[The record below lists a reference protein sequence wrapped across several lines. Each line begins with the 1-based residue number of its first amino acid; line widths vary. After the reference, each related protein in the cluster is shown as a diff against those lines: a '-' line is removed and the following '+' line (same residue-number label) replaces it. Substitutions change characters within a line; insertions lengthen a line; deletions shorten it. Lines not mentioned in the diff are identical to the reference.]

1 MKDIIGNFKFLAIET
16 ENQIKLT
23 HGLLNDF
30 DLEVLEQI
38 GAKDDYIDNLKT
50 TIENDCFSRI
60 ADLKP
65 SIGNME
71 RINQIRATHIICI
84 NLERIADFCVN
95 ITRQLRY
102 LSFHEFIHRYDY
114 KTMFQ
119 VIQQSITHITRVFD
133 NKDLTGALHICKAEF
148 ELDKLWEANFNI
160 LLDDLKK
167 GESVT
172 DLITTIFIFRYLER
186 IGDSILNIGEALI
199 FAIMGDRIKIRQFEA
214 LEKTL
219 SESGFEGTLDD
230 IDFASIW
237 GSRSGCRIS
246 KVSRK
251 KPSGFKAQGIFKE
264 GKLSKIKKEHQ
275 NICEW
280 EKIFPGLSPR
290 VFGYYEKVETA
301 SMLVEFLSGC
311 TLDQIILTEEAE
323 VLHNVVFILENT
335 LNELW
340 SKTKKS
346 DPIRTDFMGQLKS
359 RLGSIR
365 RVHPEFFR
373 PQNAINDLSI
383 PSTEMLIQSC
393 LHIETELRAPFS
405 IFIHGDFNTN
415 NIVYNH
421 EEQKINYIDL
431 YRSRQ
436 ADYIQDAS
444 VFLISNFRMPVFE
457 PELRERLNAT
467 TQHFY
472 KAFQRFAHENQDPT
486 FEVRMALA
494 LARSFF
500 TSTRF
505 ELQYEFAKEM
515 SHRAHFIMERIL
527 SHQGK
532 PWESFHLPLSILNY

>member
-1 MKDIIGNFKFLAIET
+1 MKEIIGNFKFLAIET

-30 DLEVLEQI
+30 NLEVLEQI

-50 TIENDCFSRI
+50 TIENECFTRI
-60 ADLKP
+60 AALKP
-65 SIGNME
+65 ATNIESIN
-71 RINQIRATHIICI
+71 RIRATHIICI

-102 LSFHEFIHRYDY
+102 LSTHEFIHQYDY

-119 VIQQSITHITRVFD
+119 VIQKGITHITRVFD
-133 NKDLTGALHICKAEF
+133 HNDLTGALHICKAEF
-148 ELDKLWEANFNI
+148 ELDKMWDETFKI
-160 LLDDLKK
+160 LLEDLKK
-167 GESVT
+167 GKSVT

-264 GKLSKIKKEHQ
+264 GKLGKIKKEHR
-275 NICEW
+275 NICTW
-280 EKIFPGLSPR
+280 EEILPGLAPR
-290 VFGYYEKVETA
+290 VFGYYEKVQTA

-323 VLHNVVFILENT
+323 VLHNVVFILEST
-335 LNELW
+335 LSDIW
-340 SKTKKS
+340 SKTKK
-346 DPIRTDFMGQLKS
+346 DEPIQTDYMAQLTS
-359 RLGSIR
+359 RLSSVK
-365 RVHPEFFR
+365 RVHPEFLRSGFS
-373 PQNAINDLSI
+373 INTLSVEA
-383 PSTEMLIQSC
+383 TETLIKACSR
-393 LHIETELRAPFS
+393 IEKELTAPFS

-457 PELRERLNAT
+457 RELRDRLNMTA
-467 TQHFY
+467 QHFY
-472 KAFQRFAHENQDPT
+472 SAFKRFANENGDET

-505 ELQYEFAKEM
+505 ELQYEFAREM
-515 SHRAHFIMERIL
+515 CNRAHFIMERIL
-527 SHQGK
+527 AHQGQ
-532 PWESFHLPLSILNY
+532 PWEKFTLPCSLLIY